1 MSTQTLAA
9 VPAVPKSTVP
19 VWSDSLKAIRRLFT
33 SDRVGAASFGFFVLF
48 VFIIAISPVLPLPD
62 AQEPSLLDRLMPP
75 GHVSANGTTNWLGTD
90 QLGRDIFSRVLL
102 GGRVSLLVA
111 GLTVLISG
119 TIGTAVGL
127 LAGFRGGWID
137 STVMRLVD
145 FQMAMPSLLLA
156 IFLLYIIGSSVLNL
170 VLLLSI
176 MSWYS
181 YTRVVRSEVL
191 RLKSAVYVDAA
202 RSVGASDR
210 RLMFRHILPQV
221 VPVLLVIAVFD
232 FGVVMLAESSISF
245 LGMGI
250 QPPDT
255 SWGRMISEGQTYI
268 TTGAWWVFAAPGAGI
283 FLIVLSL
290 RLSSNWLSRVFGVNA
305 KMD

>member
-9 VPAVPKSTVP
+9 VPTTSTASSPAWRKQAKVAQHH
-19 VWSDSLKAIRRLFT
+19 VVSNKTGAIGLAFFLIFVT
-33 SDRVGAASFGFFVLF
+33 IILASPL
-48 VFIIAISPVLPLPD
+48 LPLPD
-62 AQEPSLLDRLMPP
+62 AQAPNLIDRLKAP
-75 GHVSANGTTNWLGTD
+75 GHVSADGTTHWLGTD
-90 QLGRDIFSRVLL
+90 QLGRDVLSRMLL
-102 GGRVSLLVA
+102 GGCVSLLVA

-119 TIGTAVGL
+119 SIGTAVGL

-145 FQMAMPSLLLA
+145 FQMALPSLLLA
-156 IFLLYIIGSSVLNL
+156 IFLLYIIGSSVFNL

-202 RSVGASDR
+202 RSIGATDS
-210 RLMFRHILPQV
+210 RLMFLHILPQV
-221 VPVLLVIAVFD
+221 MPILLVIAVFD
-232 FGVVMLAESSISF
+232 FGVVMLTESSISF
-245 LGMGI
+245 LGLGI

-255 SWGRMISEGQTYI
+255 SWGRMISEGQTFI

-283 FLIVLSL
+283 FLTVLSL
-290 RLSSNWLSRVFGVNA
+290 RLSSGWLTKVLGVNA
-305 KMD
+305 KVG